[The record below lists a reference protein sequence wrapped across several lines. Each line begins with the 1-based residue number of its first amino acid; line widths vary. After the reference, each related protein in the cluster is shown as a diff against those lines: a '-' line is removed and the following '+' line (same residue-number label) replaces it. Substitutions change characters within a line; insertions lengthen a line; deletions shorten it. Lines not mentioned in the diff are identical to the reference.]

1 MANFFE
7 DENGEYLV
15 LVNDEGQYS
24 LWRTFK
30 EIPKGWTA
38 VGPRGARA
46 DCVAYIEK
54 NWTDMRPKSL
64 IERMNKT
71 QGHPVQKSSLPN

>member
-1 MANFFE
+1 MSNFFE

-15 LVNDEGQYS
+15 LVNAEGQYS

-30 EIPKGWTA
+30 AIPAGWTA
-38 VGPRGARA
+38 VGPRGRRTE
-46 DCVAYIEK
+46 CLAYIEE

-64 IERMNKT
+64 IERMNRNQAQPAESRPT
-71 QGHPVQKSSLPN
+71 SE